1 MVILNQNKLAL
12 CDCDVIYIK
21 QEQDKFIL
29 TAIAGGKSIFLGV
42 YYTMEAAKQEL
53 EIITHMQ
60 HNYYTVSG
68 EAICNNV
75 VDIENAK

>member
-12 CDCDVIYIK
+12 CDCDVVYIK

-29 TAIAGGKSIFLGV
+29 TGIAGGKSIFLGL
-42 YYTMEAAKQEL
+42 YYSMDAAKQEL
-53 EIITHMQ
+53 EVITCQ
-60 HNYYTVSG
+60 QNSYYKITG

-75 VDIENAK
+75 VDIENVK

>member
-42 YYTMEAAKQEL
+42 YYTMDAAKQEL
-53 EIITHMQ
+53 ETITRQ
-60 HNYYTVSG
+60 QNNYYTMTG
-68 EAICNNV
+68 ENVCNNV